1 MFLVSGEGK
10 KKKIGWTA
18 KGHRMEEFEP
28 QKEEFI
34 LTWEMPE
41 NSCIFC
47 EKVSVQILLER
58 TNEKQDTGS
67 DLVSSSPRTMA
78 VV

>member
-1 MFLVSGEGK
+1 MFLVSGEE

-18 KGHRMEEFEP
+18 KGHTMEEFEP

-34 LTWEMPE
+34 FTWEMPE

-47 EKVSVQILLER
+47 GKVSVQILIER
-58 TNEKQDTGS
+58 TSEKQDTGS

-78 VV
+78 MV